1 MGKDE
6 NIQVGANITFL
17 RKQLNE
23 TLATFGARF
32 GMSYAGLAR
41 IERGDVNIS
50 IDYLKILSELSGYSI
65 DDIIKVDLSKLNTKS
80 E

>member
-17 RKQLNE
+17 RKQLGE
-23 TLATFGARF
+23 TLSKFAERF

-41 IERGDVNIS
+41 IENGAVSPS
-50 IDYLKILSELSGYSI
+50 IDYLKIVSELSGYTI
-65 DDIIKVDLSKLNTKS
+65 DQLIKVDLSKLESKA